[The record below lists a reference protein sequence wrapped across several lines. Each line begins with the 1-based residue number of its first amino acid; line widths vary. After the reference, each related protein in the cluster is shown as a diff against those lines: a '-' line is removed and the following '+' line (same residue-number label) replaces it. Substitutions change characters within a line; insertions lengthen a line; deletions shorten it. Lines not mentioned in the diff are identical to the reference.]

1 MIGCNNSSNGPD
13 VVGDRSRCSGDGVC
27 VVMVVV
33 KLVVLALTWLLVMVE
48 LVVAV
53 VIALVADGEGN
64 GTR

>member
-1 MIGCNNSSNGPD
+1 
-13 VVGDRSRCSGDGVC
+13 
-27 VVMVVV
+27 MVVV